1 MSESNDCDVADEAEE
16 DGAMFTTGQRANMLI
31 AKVILPFEKRMAIQE
46 CALVSPRSS
55 VVGYK
60 CCHMHTHIKSCSK
73 SSQSEPQSHKIDS
86 SVTAVPLIM
95 SRRPQ
100 KDLRACLLCSI
111 VLPLK
116 EFVDTGCP
124 NCQDLM
130 SSAHDGT
137 TSNWEGSIALIN
149 PNESW
154 VSKWQGLTNYVQ
166 GLYAVRCVIRHALC

>member
-1 MSESNDCDVADEAEE
+1 
-16 DGAMFTTGQRANMLI
+16 
-31 AKVILPFEKRMAIQE
+31 
-46 CALVSPRSS
+46 
-55 VVGYK
+55 
-60 CCHMHTHIKSCSK
+60 
-73 SSQSEPQSHKIDS
+73 
-86 SVTAVPLIM
+86 M

-116 EFVDTGCP
+116 DFVDTGCP

-149 PNESW
+149 PTESW
-154 VSKWQGLTNYVQ
+154 VSKWQGLTNYVP
-166 GLYAVRCVIRHALC
+166 GLYAVRCVMRNALC

>member
-1 MSESNDCDVADEAEE
+1 MSESNDCDVVDKAEE
-16 DGAMFTTGQRANMLI
+16 DGAMFTTGQRTNRLTAE
-31 AKVILPFEKRMAIQE
+31 AILPFEKRTAIQE
-46 CALVSPRSS
+46 CALVPPRSS

-60 CCHMHTHIKSCSK
+60 CCHMHTKYVSNPA
-73 SSQSEPQSHKIDS
+73 SQNRNHFKKNRFVCHRDTP
-86 SVTAVPLIM
+86 TM

-166 GLYAVRCVIRHALC
+166 GLYAVRCVIRNALC

>member
-1 MSESNDCDVADEAEE
+1 
-16 DGAMFTTGQRANMLI
+16 
-31 AKVILPFEKRMAIQE
+31 
-46 CALVSPRSS
+46 
-55 VVGYK
+55 
-60 CCHMHTHIKSCSK
+60 
-73 SSQSEPQSHKIDS
+73 
-86 SVTAVPLIM
+86 M

-116 EFVDTGCP
+116 DFLDTGCP

-149 PNESW
+149 PAQSW
-154 VSKWQGLTNYVQ
+154 VSKWQGLTNYVP
-166 GLYAVRCVIRHALC
+166 GLYAVRVNGTLPEEVRDELERRGIPYRPRDGSSRELDS